1 MADTL
6 FTRKTANKVKVKK
19 SVILCTIILVDIR
32 RFIANYNKKTLLALI
47 VLCFLL
53 FYPTP
58 IAINGISII
67 DPFIRRR
74 VASVGILFLVLRGFV
89 HDYYTSSW
97 ALVFL
102 GALILSSTLPFG
114 FIVFLTLAAFIIL
127 KFLKKI

>member
-1 MADTL
+1 M
-6 FTRKTANKVKVKK
+6 N
-19 SVILCTIILVDIR
+19 LVNIR
-32 RFIANYNKKTLLALI
+32 GFIASYNKKTLLALV

-58 IAINGISII
+58 IAIGGISII

-97 ALVFL
+97 AIVFL
-102 GALILSSTLPFG
+102 IALILSTSLPFG
-114 FIVFLTLAAFIIL
+114 LVVFLTLAAFIIL
-127 KFLKKI
+127 RFLKRI